1 MSAYIEGKSQII
13 EQDMK
18 DIFNLRDDWQRFS
31 GKSVLITG
39 AAGLLA
45 AYLVEF
51 FAWLNQAWPDDPIR
65 LYALVRDEKK
75 LKDRFPHLISRS
87 WFVAV
92 IQDVCDP
99 LLIEAPIDFIIHAA
113 SPSSPKYYLQHPVST
128 IRTNTLGTLNMLDLA
143 REKCARF
150 LFMSSGAVYGHGD
163 SQNAIDETDFGT
175 QDPLEIYACYSE
187 SKRLCE
193 TLCAAYFRQYGVQAV
208 IARISHTYGPGID
221 LNDGRVFS
229 DLLSDSLAGRDI
241 RLHSQGTSSR
251 PFCYIADATFAFL
264 ILLLE
269 GDSGNAYNVG
279 MDSEITILDLA
290 RLIAGMSSREGTV
303 VLLPED
309 NDKKKEIRASGHFD
323 IAKIKKLG
331 WHPKTTPE
339 IGFRRVLSH
348 FRNI

>member
-1 MSAYIEGKSQII
+1 MGKRGLII
-13 EQDMK
+13 EQDME
-18 DIFNLRDDWQRFS
+18 DIFSLRDDWRRFS
-31 GKSVLITG
+31 GKGILVTG

-51 FAWLNQAWPDDPIR
+51 FAWLNQMWPGDPIC
-65 LYALVRDEKK
+65 LYVLARDEKK
-75 LKDRFPHLISRS
+75 LRNRFPHLISCP
-87 WFVAV
+87 WFVPV
-92 IQDVCDP
+92 VQDVCDP

-128 IRTNTLGTLNMLDLA
+128 IRTNTLGTMNMLELA
-143 REKCARF
+143 RENGARL
-150 LFMSSGAVYGHGD
+150 LFMSSGAVYGHGN
-163 SQNAIDETDFGT
+163 SQSAIDETDFGT

-193 TLCAAYFRQYGVQAV
+193 TLCAAYFRQHGVQAV

-229 DLLSDSLAGRDI
+229 DFISDSLAGRDI

-251 PFCYIADATFAFL
+251 PFCYIADVTFAFL

-269 GDSGNAYNVG
+269 GNAGDAYNVG
-279 MDSEITILDLA
+279 MDSEITIFDLA
-290 RLIAGMSSREGTV
+290 KLIAGISSREGTM
-303 VLLPED
+303 VLLPEGD
-309 NDKKKEIRASGHFD
+309 NKTTEIRASGHFD
-323 IAKIKKLG
+323 ITKMRKLG
-331 WHPKTTPE
+331 WYPKTTPE

>member
-1 MSAYIEGKSQII
+1 
-13 EQDMK
+13 MK

-51 FAWLNQAWPDDPIR
+51 FAWLNQAWSDDPVR
-65 LYALVRDEKK
+65 LYALARDEKK
-75 LKDRFPHLISRS
+75 LKDRFPYFISRS
-87 WFVAV
+87 WFMPV

-99 LLIEAPIDFIIHAA
+99 LLIETPIDFIIHAA

-128 IRTNTLGTLNMLDLA
+128 IRTNTLGTLNMLELA
-143 REKCARF
+143 RQKGARF

-187 SKRLCE
+187 SKRVCE
-193 TLCAAYFRQYGVQAV
+193 TLCAAYVRQYGVQAV

-221 LNDGRVFS
+221 LSDGRVFS

-241 RLHSQGTSSR
+241 KLHSQGTSSR
-251 PFCYIADATFAFL
+251 PFCYIADATSAFL
-264 ILLLE
+264 TLLLE
-269 GDSGNAYNVG
+269 GSAGDAYNVG

-290 RLIAGMSSREGTV
+290 RLIASLSSREGTA
-303 VLLPED
+303 VLLPEGD
-309 NDKKKEIRASGHFD
+309 GETTEIRASGHFD
-323 IAKIKKLG
+323 ITKMKNLG
-331 WHPKTTPE
+331 WYPKTTPD
-339 IGFRRVLSH
+339 IGFQRVLSH
-348 FRNI
+348 FRDI